1 MSSLI
6 ERSNAFKQKYQTFDL
21 TNPNEKK
28 QSSLGEYEDE
38 QSSDRASVFPSNAFE
53 IGKDSDNTTKYTF
66 DSIYQDQNLIQI
78 AQDYYENRDGIRYD
92 AEDVI
97 DEFVSDR
104 TWKQA
109 NTLSM
114 MNELDYVLSKD
125 TDVKQKERLAY
136 LMQYWNQLP
145 NFYQEGGRGWWA
157 GLSANIGRGMVDP
170 LNYVGGFLGGQV
182 VKQGVKKAGQELL
195 KKSVQ
200 KKVIRDAT
208 IKGAGLMAATDAT
221 IFGGADAIL
230 QKTEMEVG
238 MREQGNYDLSRVG
251 TSMITGAGVSIAP
264 AALGA
269 FGAAK
274 RGTSIGVKNLGGEV
288 IDDLEIKNSTGIKI
302 VDDAINNKGAD
313 KSVKS
318 KDPFTKLEQVQPLVN
333 RYERVKGYIFDKY
346 NPMRVIQEKI
356 TGVKGSVEGLK
367 GAYNKTNMKY
377 DPVTNPYFMFRM
389 LVGSN
394 TRADDFA
401 KDGVKIMSDI
411 DAKDFKYTA
420 TGNKGFLEVL
430 KPFNDQGHGETL
442 LSYIG
447 ALRSNKIRQNASSL
461 PVGKKRN
468 AYLKNAMFT
477 KAEADSIIDYAEL
490 SPSQFFRKYKEQ
502 GTKPNLDFIQGA
514 KDMKKFFDDLLKYQ
528 KQSGIL
534 DQKQIRDI
542 QKAHPFYIPF
552 YGQGKIADKIDL
564 HTDQLTRQV
573 VGIKSPAKKKL
584 VDTSPKTDTNFKP
597 LFDSSIDYIYSS
609 VIAADKNVAKRTLY
623 RMIEDGEKRGIIEK
637 GQVVREIT
645 GTTQLRN
652 VRAAITQ
659 SAIEKL
665 EDMGVKIDSSSLDP
679 SNQSF
684 SVMAFADNIIDKA
697 DAIGMGANKKIDI
710 FYDNGKFRAF
720 VIEDESLASMYR
732 TFGTNADN
740 ILNKIAKFTEPF
752 ARIPSQAITHSPP
765 FIAFNFIRDTLSGS
779 VNSAFGFV
787 PFASTIKGG
796 LKTMKGVGDPTNV
809 KDYINMFKRNDVYRR
824 ALVSGMG
831 YSSRADTEKYL
842 KFGKQFSV
850 HGTSAANGYYKK
862 SLRWLKDN
870 YFGFRPLASG
880 YSEFVSRV
888 EYATRLAEFE
898 MAKKAGFGDVGAAF
912 AAREV
917 ATDFGM
923 SGSSRILNFFS
934 RNIMFFNAGLQGFYR
949 GIRRGGEGGRQEKVM
964 IPFTNKGINKKFGAT
979 VGLVVVAPEIALWT
993 LNNERPEYEEVPQET
1008 KQLNYLIPF
1017 FEQDKP
1023 DGSHKHPNG
1032 MRRVEWFLPIPKP
1045 YDFGV
1050 FANIAVGIM
1059 EAFQENSSPIG
1070 LQYMYKSLN
1079 QIMPGSGFYR
1089 GGAPGSSIMGV
1100 GIPFIEDP
1108 AILRPWADLALNHD
1122 WVGANIT
1129 PYGLEKLPPHMRIKT
1144 NTRES
1149 VIKFAQFMNELT
1161 SPGKNNNKS
1170 FLTNV
1175 PVLKSLINPV
1185 EMDYILNAYFTGLLS
1200 YPLDL
1205 MDAAAWDEE
1214 KFGERPIRRN
1224 DESDFRNAPWSIVT
1238 RRFTVNTPVKAS
1250 ENIRTLYEINKKAQE
1265 VVAADFEIK
1274 DSFRYL
1280 MDITGLEQNF
1290 SNEKLQEFRA
1300 VSSLLT
1306 ETLQQLAELR
1316 NLRDQTRFIKNLS
1329 AEEKRTQIE
1338 EYRKLENEIARYMI
1352 IALAEA
1358 DLDGVMKTQFGGNKY
1373 NTPKEPFDFFTGLRT
1388 PEE

>member
-21 TNPNEKK
+21 ITPNEKK
-28 QSSLGEYEDE
+28 QSSIGEYEDE
-38 QSSDRASVFPSNAFE
+38 QSSDRASTFPSDAFE

-66 DSIYQDQNLIQI
+66 DSIYQDLDLIRV

-114 MNELDYVLSKD
+114 MDELDYVLSKD

-157 GLSANIGRGMVDP
+157 GLSANIGRGMIDP

-208 IKGAGLMAATDAT
+208 VKGTGLMAATDAT

-288 IDDLEIKNSTGIKI
+288 IDDLEIKNSTGIKS

-313 KSVKS
+313 KSIKS
-318 KDPFTKLEQVQPLVN
+318 KDPFTKLEQAQPLVN
-333 RYERVKGYIFDKY
+333 RYERVKAYIFDKY

-447 ALRSNKIRQNASSL
+447 ALRSNKIRQNASEL

-477 KAEADSIIDYAEL
+477 QADADKIIDYAEL
-490 SPSQFFRKYKEQ
+490 SPSAFFKKYKEQ

-514 KDMKKFFDDLLKYQ
+514 KDIKKFFDDLLKYQ

-534 DQKQIRDI
+534 DQKQIRAI

-552 YGQGKIADKIDL
+552 YGQGKVGDKIDL
-564 HTDQLTRQV
+564 HTDALTRTV
-573 VGIKSPAKKKL
+573 SAIGAPAKKKL
-584 VDTSPKTDTNFKP
+584 SDTSPKTAQDFKP
-597 LFDSSIDYIYSS
+597 LFESSLDYAYSS
-609 VIAADKNVAKRTLY
+609 VIAADKNLAKRTFY
-623 RMIEDGEKRGIIEK
+623 RMIDEGEKKGVIEK
-637 GQVVREIT
+637 GQVVKEIT
-645 GTTQLRN
+645 GTTQLKN

-665 EDMGVKIDSSSLDP
+665 EDMGVKVDASSLDP

-697 DAIGMGANKKIDI
+697 DAVGMGAGKKIDI
-710 FYDNGKFRAF
+710 FYDKGKFRAF
-720 VIEDESLASMYR
+720 VVEDEALAGMYR
-732 TFGTNADN
+732 NFDNNTNN
-740 ILNKIAKFTEPF
+740 ILNKISKFTEPF

-779 VNSAFGFV
+779 VNSAFGFK
-787 PFASTIKGG
+787 PGYSTLKG
-796 LKTMKGVGDPTNV
+796 LKTTAQGVGNPNNV
-809 KDYINMFKRNDVYRR
+809 KEYINMFKRSDVYRR

-842 KFGKQFSV
+842 KFGKKFSDT
-850 HGTSAANGYYKK
+850 GTSAANGFYKK
-862 SLRWLKDN
+862 SLRYMMENYGGLKPAA
-870 YFGFRPLASG
+870 RG

-898 MAKKAGFGDVGAAF
+898 YAKKAGFGDVGAAF
-912 AAREV
+912 AAREI

-923 SGSSRILNFFS
+923 SGSGRILNLYS
-934 RNIMFFNAGLQGFYR
+934 RNTMFFNAGLQGFYR
-949 GIRRGGEGGRQEKVM
+949 GIRRFKEN
-964 IPFTNKGINKKFGAT
+964 PKKFGAT
-979 VGLVVVAPEIALWT
+979 VGAIVVAPEIALWT
-993 LNNERPEYEEVPQET
+993 LNNERPEYEEVPEEV
-1008 KQLNYLIPF
+1008 KQLNYLIPIF
-1017 FEQDKP
+1017 VDDQP

-1032 MRRVEWFLPIPKP
+1032 MRRVERFIPIPKP

-1059 EAFQENSSPIG
+1059 ETFQENSSAIG
-1070 LQYMYKSLN
+1070 VQYMLKSLN

-1089 GGAPGSSIMGV
+1089 GGAPGTNIA
-1100 GIPFIEDP
+1100 GIAVPFIEEP
-1108 AILRPWADLALNHD
+1108 GFLRPWADLAFNHD

-1149 VIKFAQFMNELT
+1149 VVRFAQFMNELT
-1161 SPGKNNNKS
+1161 SPSGSNRS

-1175 PVLKSLINPV
+1175 PGANKLINPV
-1185 EMDYILNAYFTGLLS
+1185 EMDYILNSYFTGLLS
-1200 YPLDL
+1200 YPFDIA
-1205 MDAAAWDEE
+1205 DAMAWNED
-1214 KFGERPIRRN
+1214 KFGERPLRR
-1224 DESDFRNAPWSIVT
+1224 DDQSDFKNAPWSIVT
-1238 RRFTVNTPVKAS
+1238 KRFNVNTPVKAS
-1250 ENIRTLYEINKKAQE
+1250 ENIRTLYEINKKAQA
-1265 VVAADFEIK
+1265 VVAADFEMQ
-1274 DSFRYL
+1274 DSMRYL
-1280 MDITGLEQNF
+1280 MDITDLKQNF
-1290 SNEKLQEFRA
+1290 SSEDLNQFRA

-1306 ETLQQLAELR
+1306 EVLQQLSDLR
-1316 NLRDQTRFIKNLS
+1316 NLRDSTRFMKNLS
-1329 AEEKRTQIE
+1329 AEQKRTQID
-1338 EYRKLENEIARYMI
+1338 EYRTIENQIARDMI
-1352 IALAEA
+1352 KILAEA
-1358 DLDGVMKTQFGGNKY
+1358 DFDKVMKSQFFGNKY
-1373 NTPKEPFDFFTGLRT
+1373 NTPKEPFDPLGFRDLFDN
-1388 PEE
+1388 